1 MKYLYGFF
9 ASTTPY
15 ALTTLRIWVGLAMM
29 WYSHGYLFAT
39 GGLTDFTN
47 YAISLGIPLATFL
60 APLAKVFEFV
70 GGAMILIGFYGRIAA
85 LLIVPVMLVAVI
97 YGHNF
102 DIFSEGGIAFNL
114 LMMNI
119 ILVLGGTG
127 KFSIRDFRV

>member
-1 MKYLYGFF
+1 MKYLDRFF
-9 ASTTPY
+9 ASTTSY

-29 WYSHGYLFAT
+29 WYSHGYLFTA
-39 GGLTDFTN
+39 GGLSDFTN

-60 APLAKVFEFV
+60 APMAKVFEFL

-85 LLIVPVMLVAVI
+85 MLIVPVMLVAVI

-114 LMMNI
+114 LIMNI